1 MTTNMTPLEDAIQ
14 DRDLPEIQRILSS
27 ISAPSQDELDMA
39 LEMAV
44 ESDQHGGYID
54 ALEPLLAAGANITES
69 AFVGASHRDD
79 NLVYQAFLDHGWDI
93 NSMEFG
99 QPALRFVHPPGV
111 SQAKTEFKC
120 PKVLQPTTLTESS
133 GFSLT
138 ELIATCVA
146 QKRQYGYATCN
157 SCLSRRYSCS

>member
-1 MTTNMTPLEDAIQ
+1 MTTDMTPLEDAIQ

-44 ESDQHGGYID
+44 ESDQDGGYID

-69 AFVGASHRDD
+69 AFVDASHRDD

-99 QPALRFVHPPGV
+99 QPALRFV
-111 SQAKTEFKC
+111 Q
-120 PKVLQPTTLTESS
+120 LS
-133 GFSLT
+133 G
-138 ELIATCVA
+138 I
-146 QKRQYGYATCN
+146 
-157 SCLSRRYSCS
+157 